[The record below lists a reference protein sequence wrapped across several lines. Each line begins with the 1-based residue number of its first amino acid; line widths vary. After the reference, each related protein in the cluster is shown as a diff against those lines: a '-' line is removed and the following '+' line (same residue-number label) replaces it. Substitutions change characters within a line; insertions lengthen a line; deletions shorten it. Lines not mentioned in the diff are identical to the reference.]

1 MDVFDALVQA
11 PILPTV
17 MPMAAERLCGFCE
30 ALHQEGYSAL
40 EVLGRPLDAA
50 LTAVAQAMRQ
60 PQRAKVNWGIGTLRT
75 RDDARRAV
83 ALGPDFVVSPAFSRN
98 VLDVAAEAGIAYI
111 PGVLTFQDVQD
122 VIDAFDERDVP
133 VKVLKLCPVYG
144 LTPEYVMSLRG
155 CFPGINFCPTGEITL
170 DNYIQWKQIPGIA
183 APMGSELVP
192 HEWITSGDLQRVRAR
207 LQLLRSMMEQ
217 AAAGLRA

>member
-1 MDVFDALVQA
+1 MDVFDALFQA

-30 ALHQEGYSAL
+30 VLHQEGYLAL

-83 ALGPDFVVSPAFSRN
+83 DLGPDFVVSPAFSRN
-98 VLDVAAEAGIAYI
+98 VLDGAAEAGIAYI

-122 VIDAFDERDVP
+122 VIDAF
-133 VKVLKLCPVYG
+133 
-144 LTPEYVMSLRG
+144 
-155 CFPGINFCPTGEITL
+155 GE
-170 DNYIQWKQIPGIA
+170 
-183 APMGSELVP
+183 
-192 HEWITSGDLQRVRAR
+192 RAR
-207 LQLLRSMMEQ
+207 LIHIWIAKRFD
-217 AAAGLRA
+217 A